1 MKDKLLFTD
10 TYSSKRSNG
19 ANRAYWT
26 KSIKRILSFEVD
38 VLLPSQKVDTYCEQM
53 PIFSCLV
60 KKKKR
65 GLVIYQYS
73 PALIKQDEVSYDKYM
88 TAWTS
93 QRYFEGQRI
102 SILTICLMPSHRN
115 METSKA
121 LIKAWFDKRRDVKK
135 IIDKIYEMQE
145 TTCENASILNDE

>member
-1 MKDKLLFTD
+1 MKDKLLFIN

-26 KSIKRILSFEVD
+26 KSIKRILSCEMD
-38 VLLPSQKVDTYCEQM
+38 ILLSSKKIDPYCEQM
-53 PIFSCLV
+53 PIYNCLV
-60 KKKKR
+60 KNKKR

-73 PALIKQDEVSYDKYM
+73 PTLINQDEASYDKYM

-93 QRYFEGQRI
+93 KRHFEGQRI
-102 SILTICLMPSHRN
+102 SILTICLMPSHSN

-121 LIKAWFDKRRDVKK
+121 LIKAWFDKRKDVKK
-135 IIDKIYEMQE
+135 IINKIYEMQE
-145 TTCENASILNDE
+145 TPCENALKLNDE

>member
-10 TYSSKRSNG
+10 TYSSRRSNG

-26 KSIKRILSFEVD
+26 KSIKSILSCEVD
-38 VLLPSQKVDTYCEQM
+38 VLFSSPKVDTYCEQM

-60 KKKKR
+60 KNKKR

-73 PALIKQDEVSYDKYM
+73 PALIKQDEASYDKYM

-93 QRYFEGQRI
+93 QRHFEGQRI
-102 SILTICLMPSHRN
+102 SILTICLMPSHSN
-115 METSKA
+115 MKRSKA
-121 LIKAWFDKRRDVKK
+121 LVKAWFDKRRDVKK
-135 IIDKIYEMQE
+135 IIHKIYEMQD
-145 TTCENASILNDE
+145 TPCENTSTLTDE